1 MTVKIRSGNQWVSVS
16 GGGSGGESIGTIFAW
31 SGTSSNIPAGYLL
44 CDGAAISRTT
54 YTALFS
60 FIGTIHGVGDGSSTF
75 NIPDLRDRFIVGAS
89 NSSGDNTYPGVSPAA
104 TGGAADSIIA
114 QHTHQLPAIRLNPNN
129 DSTINITLGSGQ
141 SYQIGY
147 AAGGNPMSSSV
158 TNNQGSSATN
168 ANLPP
173 YYSLCY
179 IIKVLNTTE
188 GGGSGV
194 TGGSGNG
201 FVILPEKT
209 ATGNIV
215 EFTGIPSDA
224 QEITLMF
231 KGVSGYWDTSFGQTN
246 DFKVQLGTSSGYIT
260 SGYVSNA
267 ENTQGTDNISYTD
280 GFAIFVHVPSAAL
293 HGSMIINKASSN
305 SYTEIGEFR
314 RSNSGGSH
322 ARGSLSSVSGTID
335 RLRVRITNAKS
346 FDAGTMSVSY
356 KTSGLII
363 GETVTDKIQEGNTSA
378 EVIDTGSDGHFIVK
392 AEGKEKFRV
401 NGSTNN
407 VFIGAHTSDNPFTY
421 LRFAGSQYGAADIRP
436 MDELSH
442 KIGLSFYTDS
452 TQDTTIN
459 PVERMHLTHN
469 GILNIGRALTN
480 DPVNATGDVAAG
492 IKLLGATSS
501 STPGDGFAMIVNAKT
516 IVGIFNRTNTTGR
529 ILEFKYNGSVK
540 GSIETDGTNTSYNT
554 SSDYRLKENIVGIS
568 DGITRLKT
576 LKPYRFNFKSYPEK
590 TVDGFLA
597 HEVTAVPEAIVGT
610 KDQVDSD
617 NNPVYQQI
625 DQSKLVPLLVAA
637 LQEAVAKI
645 EVLETKVAA
654 LEAG

>member
-1 MTVKIRSGNQWVSVS
+1 MTVKIRSGNEWVSVS

-54 YTALFS
+54 YTALFA

-104 TGGAADSIIA
+104 TGGVADSIIA
-114 QHTHQLPAIRLNPNN
+114 QHTHQLPAIRLNNYN
-129 DSTINITLGSGQ
+129 DSTVNITLGSGQ
-141 SYQIGY
+141 GYAIGY
-147 AAGGNPMSSSV
+147 ANNNVMSSSV
-158 TNNQGSSATN
+158 TNTTGSTSTTN

-188 GGGSGV
+188 GGGSGA
-194 TGGSGNG
+194 TGGNG

-209 ATGNIV
+209 ATDTSI

-231 KGVSGYWDTSFGQTN
+231 IGVSANGNN
-246 DFKVQLGTSSGYIT
+246 DLVVQLGTSSGYIT
-260 SGYVSNA
+260 SGYVSNS
-267 ENTQGTDNISYTD
+267 ENTQGTDEVHSTN
-280 GFAIFVHVPSAAL
+280 GFVIYSHTSNSEH
-293 HGSMIINKASSN
+293 HGSMIINKASSDT
-305 SYTEIGEFR
+305 YTAIGEFR
-314 RSNSGGSH
+314 RSNAGGAH
-322 ARGSLSSVSGTID
+322 ARGSLSSVSGTVD
-335 RLRVRITNAKS
+335 RLKIKFTGSNT
-346 FDAGTMSVSY
+346 FDAGTVSISY
-356 KTSGLII
+356 KTRGLIV
-363 GETVTDKIQEGNTSA
+363 GETLTDKIEEGNTSA

-401 NGSTNN
+401 NGATNN
-407 VFIGAHTSDNPFTY
+407 VFIGGHTTDNPFTY
-421 LRFAGSQYGAADIRP
+421 LRFAASQYGAADIRP

-442 KIGLSFYTDS
+442 KIGLSFYVDN
-452 TQDTTIN
+452 TQDSTIN
-459 PVERMHLTHN
+459 PIERMHLTHN
-469 GILNIGRALTN
+469 GILNIGRAVGGASF
-480 DPVNATGDVAAG
+480 DPVNATGDVTAG

-501 STPGDGFAMIVNAKT
+501 STPGDGFAMIANAKT
-516 IVGIFNRTNTTGR
+516 IVGIFNRTNTTGAV
-529 ILEFKYNGSVK
+529 IEFKYNASVVGSVT
-540 GSIETDGTNTSYNT
+540 TDGSGVSYG
-554 SSDYRLKENIVGIS
+554 SDSDYRLKENIVGIS

-576 LKPYRFNFKSYPEK
+576 LKPYRFNFKSHPEK

-597 HEVTAVPEAIVGT
+597 HEVTAVPEAIIGT

-625 DQSKLVPLLVAA
+625 DQSKLVPLLVSA

-645 EVLETKVAA
+645 ETLETKVAA